1 MFRAAGQTVGGL
13 TAGLTAGVFGIA
25 VCSYSNEIFGQFPT
39 GIIMYMSQAF
49 IFLAPRFDRELA
61 EAHEKRIEH
70 EHEYLDEA

>member
-1 MFRAAGQTVGGL
+1 MRGL

-61 EAHEKRIEH
+61 EAREKRIEH